1 MIVSCWYSGLPAKNA
16 ICLREI
22 GYCCCSCK
30 NTMGA
35 TSKHKHWK
43 NLHKKSDHII
53 VPKTTLIMV
62 SRKHNRSVWG
72 ANVSFV
78 YTDIAKSGIKNWAK
92 RTGTITFNILFIRTC
107 HWYMLLL
114 HKAIAWMHTQMYIEQ
129 IGVCEMKSIPP
140 IIQISTISEV
150 KEEHLY
156 NNTSQKWVMLLH
168 VLSSSSTKPGAYVL
182 LPSPGYPCMEGKWI
196 VPLMTDEYTPK
207 FDKWIKGLSSHGH
220 WKLIPQPWK

>member
-1 MIVSCWYSGLPAKNA
+1 
-16 ICLREI
+16 
-22 GYCCCSCK
+22 
-30 NTMGA
+30 
-35 TSKHKHWK
+35 
-43 NLHKKSDHII
+43 
-53 VPKTTLIMV
+53 
-62 SRKHNRSVWG
+62 
-72 ANVSFV
+72 
-78 YTDIAKSGIKNWAK
+78 
-92 RTGTITFNILFIRTC
+92 
-107 HWYMLLL
+107 
-114 HKAIAWMHTQMYIEQ
+114 
-129 IGVCEMKSIPP
+129 MKSIPP